1 MTDRGRDQAALLKPR
16 ADGLYDIS
24 TAADAL
30 GVHPQTL
37 RFYERKGLI
46 DPVRSAGGQRRYSDD
61 HLAQLASIQS
71 LTGEGFN
78 LAAVQRIL
86 QLEAEVE
93 ALKAELKTSRRVR
106 GRRARGD
113 GGRPLNDQIRSA
125 DEIKEG
131 EVEGGEI
138 RYGC

>member
-1 MTDRGRDQAALLKPR
+1 MTDHSRDRAGLFKPR

-37 RFYERKGLI
+37 RFYERRGLI

-61 HLAQLASIQS
+61 QLAQLASIQS

-86 QLEAEVE
+86 ELEAEVQ
-93 ALKAELKTSRRVR
+93 ALKQELTATRQASRRRV
-106 GRRARGD
+106 AQSQNISAESEQ
-113 GGRPLNDQIRSA
+113 GGRSDN
-125 DEIKEG
+125 
-131 EVEGGEI
+131 
-138 RYGC
+138 GC